1 MSGVTELGYVRFGV
15 SDLDAWRVF
24 ATDLLGLEL
33 RDDMGDDKL
42 WLRIDSQHHRI
53 CIEHDEC
60 DDLIGIGLRVAG
72 REEFRE
78 LQATLTSAGIAYEVG
93 SEELAVER
101 CVLEVMML
109 RDPAGNPIEIYHG
122 PMLEPHLPFYPTR
135 RRFGKFVTGDAGLG
149 HMIIRDNGAEEA
161 YQFYKLLGMRA
172 TSEFRVPVP
181 AIEGYVSGRFM
192 HCDHPTAREHTI
204 AFGMERNKRCN
215 HLLMEV
221 DNLDDVMMTYELLKK
236 HGEYPIML
244 DIGRHPN
251 DEQVSF
257 YVRSPSNF
265 LIEIGYGGAAIATQS
280 YIVNGDY
287 WGHAPNPDYPA
298 HMGAVDEQKK

>member
-60 DDLIGIGLRVAG
+60 DDLIGIGLRVSG

-78 LQATLTSAGIAYEVG
+78 LQAALTSAGIAYEVG

-109 RDPAGNPIEIYHG
+109 KDPAGNPIEIYHG
-122 PMLEPHLPFYPTR
+122 PMLEPHLPFYPAR

-172 TSEFRVPVP
+172 TTEFRVPVP
-181 AIEGYVSGRFM
+181 AIDGYVSGRFM

-204 AFGMERNKRCN
+204 AFGMERNKICN

-221 DNLDDVMMTYELLKK
+221 DNLDDVMVTYELLKK

-244 DIGRHPN
+244 DIGRHAN

-265 LIEIGYGGAAIATQS
+265 LIEIGYGGAAIARQS
-280 YIVNGDY
+280 YILNGDY
-287 WGHAPNPDYPA
+287 WGHAPNPDFPA